1 MTKDKFGQAQ
11 TYYPQLA
18 KVTGGV
24 TAAILLVYLID
35 QETENWWRYDEKE
48 IENYTGL
55 TAPEQATAR
64 DRLVQRGFLQMRL
77 LAHSQTECC
86 LNLTVLEQKLAAFSR
101 LIFSASPT
109 PTPPPVS
116 DPYFGQRRQ
125 PIAVPVTPH
134 YQFQGP
140 WTSREQF
147 EAFQRALLAYFTA
160 QGKPNPSGYMFKVID
175 GMTKGMISPF
185 WDDFVQGV
193 PLGSSQQIQQDWE
206 VEPGVP
212 YPAFAEERTQYYIHK
227 GEPLEAAVARARA
240 DLRNPVLAK
249 DLWDG
254 FLRKC
259 DRLAQDAKRHQEQG
273 VQNPYLPPSFGSR
286 SQPQKD
292 EVGDRLNQINP
303 PTDALPP
310 SAETPEQPEK
320 PSLQILQTL
329 CRNALGRN
337 IVAKQLAEHPEWGY
351 RLEGDRVVDVQR

>member
-1 MTKDKFGQAQ
+1 MTKNNFGQAQ

-24 TAAILLVYLID
+24 TAAILLVYLMEQKSED
-35 QETENWWRYDEKE
+35 WGRYDEKAV
-48 IENYTGL
+48 ENDTGL
-55 TAPEQATAR
+55 TVSEQGMAR
-64 DRLVQRGFLQMRL
+64 DRLVQRGFLQIRL
-77 LAHSQTECC
+77 VAQSQTEFY
-86 LNLTVLEQKLAAFSR
+86 LNLAYLEQKLAVFSR
-101 LIFSASPT
+101 LIFSASAAS
-109 PTPPPVS
+109 PPPSVS

-160 QGKPNPSGYMFKVID
+160 QGKPNPSGYLFKVID

-185 WDDFVQGV
+185 WDEFVQGL
-193 PLGSSQQIQQDWE
+193 PLGSSQQIQQEWE

-259 DRLAQDAKRHQEQG
+259 DRLARDAKRHREQG
-273 VQNPYLPPSFGSR
+273 VQNPYLPPSFGTR
-286 SQPQKD
+286 SQPTKN
-292 EVGDRLNQINP
+292 EVGDRLNEINP

-310 SAETPEQPEK
+310 SPETSER
-320 PSLQILQTL
+320 PSLQTLQSL

-337 IVAKQLAEHPEWGY
+337 IVVKQLADHPEWGY
-351 RLEGDRVVDVQR
+351 RLEGDRVVDNS